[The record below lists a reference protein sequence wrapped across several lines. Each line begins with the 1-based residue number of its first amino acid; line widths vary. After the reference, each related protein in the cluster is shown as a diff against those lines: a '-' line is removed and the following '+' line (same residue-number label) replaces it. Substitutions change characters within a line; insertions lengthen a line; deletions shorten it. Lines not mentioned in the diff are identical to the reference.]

1 MRKHVAKLTYSELC
15 SYIGET
21 VRMTSDCD
29 MFPNFDVTGEIQ
41 NITIRD
47 NIEYIITIAVDTH
60 TSVYHKKM
68 LQIGSNMSN
77 LTIEPE

>member
-1 MRKHVAKLTYSELC
+1 
-15 SYIGET
+15 
-21 VRMTSDCD
+21 MTSDCD

-41 NITIRD
+41 NISIRD
-47 NIEYIITIAVDTH
+47 NIEYVITIAVDTDA
-60 TSVYHKKM
+60 SVYHKKI

>member
-1 MRKHVAKLTYSELC
+1 MRKQVAKLTYSELC
-15 SYIGET
+15 SYIGQT

-47 NIEYIITIAVDTH
+47 NIEYIITIAVDTR
-60 TSVYHKKM
+60 TSVYHKKI
-68 LQIGSNMSN
+68 LYIGSNMSN

>member
-1 MRKHVAKLTYSELC
+1 
-15 SYIGET
+15 
-21 VRMTSDCD
+21 MTSDCD

-47 NIEYIITIAVDTH
+47 NIEYVITIAVTK
-60 TSVYHKKM
+60 TVNNTYNKKI
-68 LQIGSNMSN
+68 LHIGSNMSN

>member
-1 MRKHVAKLTYSELC
+1 
-15 SYIGET
+15 
-21 VRMTSDCD
+21 MTSDCD

-60 TSVYHKKM
+60 TSVYHKKII
-68 LQIGSNMSN
+68 QIGSNMSN
-77 LTIEPE
+77 LTIELE